1 MSIAYW
7 CVLVAGLFPYIF
19 TVLAKAKGI
28 DFDNHSPR
36 EYLNNLTGWRKRA
49 NWIQI
54 NSFEAFPFF
63 AAAVIIANLNHAPS
77 NKIDILAM
85 SFILFRIL
93 YAIAYLKNIA
103 SLRTIVWTGG
113 FICVVSLFYI

>member
-7 CVLVAGLFPYIF
+7 CVLVAGIFPYIF
-19 TVLAKAKGI
+19 TALAKAKGL

-63 AAAVIIANLNHAPS
+63 AVAVIIASLNHAPS

-103 SLRTIVWTGG
+103 SLRTIIWTCG